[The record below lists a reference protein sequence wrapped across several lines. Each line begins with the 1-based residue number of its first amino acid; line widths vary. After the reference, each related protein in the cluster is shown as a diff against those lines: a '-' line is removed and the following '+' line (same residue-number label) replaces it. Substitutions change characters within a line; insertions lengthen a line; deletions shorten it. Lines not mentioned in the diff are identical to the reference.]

1 MNIYN
6 YHLRLHI
13 YSVIVVLFI
22 FTLVT
27 SIFFYIHTFVKKN
40 EKKKEVLFIESAI
53 ASLDLEKDT
62 FTSIMLFHPKSYNL
76 GSGTFYMTVEKATSV
91 NYVEFRVVD
100 ANGEILSNTVRATS
114 FFQTPLHFT
123 VKDDNIDIR
132 LQYKASKNW
141 DGDTQNAPS
150 LIRLEL
156 EY

>member
-6 YHLRLHI
+6 LTFN
-13 YSVIVVLFI
+13 VLFL
-22 FTLVT
+22 FVLGT
-27 SIFFYIHTFVKKN
+27 SIFFYIHNFAKDGKKR
-40 EKKKEVLFIESAI
+40 EVLFIESAV
-53 ASLDLEKDT
+53 ASLDLENDT

-91 NYVEFRVVD
+91 NYVEFRVID
-100 ANGEILSNTVRATS
+100 TNGAILSNTVRVTS

-123 VKDDNIDIR
+123 VKNDNIDIE
-132 LQYKASKNW
+132 LQYRASKNW
-141 DGDTQNAPS
+141 DGDAQNAPS